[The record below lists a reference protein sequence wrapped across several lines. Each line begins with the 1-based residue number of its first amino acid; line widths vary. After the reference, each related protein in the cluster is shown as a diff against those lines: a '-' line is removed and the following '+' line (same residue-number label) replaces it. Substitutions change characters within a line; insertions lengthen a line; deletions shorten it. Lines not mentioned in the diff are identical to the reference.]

1 MTSNS
6 LLFSLIPI
14 AAGVAFL
21 ISLTIFLKRP
31 SERYLKYFSGF
42 LLFNFLLESVLN
54 YMAWKGHNTLFLNNL
69 ETMLV
74 ICFDLF
80 LIRDIIHRPAAKKVF
95 LFVLVA
101 YPLFSL
107 VNIFFIQVA
116 TFHTMSYCLGCL
128 LIVCACIYYFWELF
142 QQKSSVDLIH
152 QPAFWVCSGLLFFYS
167 CTFPL
172 YGLTKL
178 MESLPKVIL
187 VNLFN
192 IFILLNIFLYLS
204 FTIAFL
210 CRLKTRKSMS

>member
-1 MTSNS
+1 M
-6 LLFSLIPI
+6 
-14 AAGVAFL
+14 
-21 ISLTIFLKRP
+21 
-31 SERYLKYFSGF
+31 
-42 LLFNFLLESVLN
+42 
-54 YMAWKGHNTLFLNNL
+54 
-69 ETMLV
+69 
-74 ICFDLF
+74 
-80 LIRDIIHRPAAKKVF
+80 
-95 LFVLVA
+95 
-101 YPLFSL
+101 
-107 VNIFFIQVA
+107 A